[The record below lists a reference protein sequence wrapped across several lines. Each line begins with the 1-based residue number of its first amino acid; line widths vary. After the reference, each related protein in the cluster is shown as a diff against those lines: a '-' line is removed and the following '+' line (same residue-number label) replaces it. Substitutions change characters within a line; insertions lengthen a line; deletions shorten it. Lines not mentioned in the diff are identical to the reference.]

1 MSRPFQT
8 LSEKEITMEME
19 DLVKE
24 GRDAGMD
31 QAQIITTD
39 KVVVDDRVSY
49 KCMFSCSGYNT
60 NLQCPPFSMK
70 PAETREL
77 LQKYSYGIFYRKKG
91 IPEHFCGL
99 EADKSNQ
106 WAKISRELQQTMA
119 NLEASA
125 FYKGFYFALALG
137 GGRCRICSLE
147 GKCEG
152 LENRACIQ
160 PFMSRPSMEAIG
172 IDVYSTLRGLNWEF
186 SVIGKKTDPKDVE
199 TAGYCGLLL
208 LY

>member
-1 MSRPFQT
+1 MSRPFQM
-8 LSEKEITMEME
+8 LSEKEITVAME

-24 GRDAGMD
+24 GRDGGMD

-49 KCMFSCSGYNT
+49 KCRFSCSGYNT

-77 LQKYSYGIFYRKKG
+77 LQKYSTGIFYRRKG
-91 IPEHFCGL
+91 MPEHFCGP
-99 EADKSNQ
+99 EADENNQ
-106 WAKISRELQQTMA
+106 WAKISRELQQIMA
-119 NLEASA
+119 NLEGSA

-152 LENRACIQ
+152 VEKGACIQ

-172 IDVYSTLRGLNWEF
+172 IDVYSTLRNLNWKF
-186 SVIGKKTDPKDVE
+186 SVIGKKTNPRDVE